1 MTTIEGYGAS
11 LEYDDAQIIIHL
23 NKVSAKVT
31 GTTGLRVPRADI
43 AHIKFRDASMMING
57 EIRFTVTGDPNSYA
71 MPAADKPVPHNA
83 FLVHF
88 RKKDGAAF
96 RAAFEELAG

>member
-31 GTTGLRVPRADI
+31 GTTSLKVPRGDI
-43 AHIKFRDASMMING
+43 AGIKFRDASMMING
-57 EIRFTVTGDPNSYA
+57 EIRFTVAGDPNGYA
-71 MPAADKPVPHNA
+71 RPEADKPVAHNA

-88 RKKDGAAF
+88 RKKDGDKFKAAY
-96 RAAFEELAG
+96 EELAN